1 MTKAD
6 KYLIEDIH
14 NILDNGYKDENPR
27 PKYED
32 GTPAHTIS
40 VNHVMRKYDLSKGEF
55 PLCTLRPQAWK
66 TGIREI
72 FTIYQRPTNVLS
84 EMKEM
89 GVTWWDPWDIGDGT
103 IGQRYGATVKRYDL
117 MNNLIADIKKDPY
130 ARRKVVSLWQEAD
143 LHETAGLAPCA
154 FLTIWN
160 VRGEYLDMVLVQR
173 SGDML
178 TASGAGGINEIQ
190 YAALLM
196 MIARVC
202 GLKEGVFTHFVANEQ
217 IYDRHMENADEML
230 RRAAEA
236 AETETEAAEAA
247 GAAISEDVAA
257 ETDGSK
263 KEGQPMPSPR
273 LVLHKEPGCDFTDI
287 TLDDFEM
294 LDYAPMKPQ
303 LKFELG
309 I

>member
-1 MTKAD
+1 MNKAD
-6 KYLIEDIH
+6 RYLVSDIN
-14 NILDNGYKDENPR
+14 NILDNGYKDIDPR

-55 PLCTLRPQAWK
+55 PISNLRHQAWK

-72 FTIYQRPTNVLS
+72 FTIYNRPTNKLS
-84 EMKEM
+84 EMEEM
-89 GVTWWDPWDIGDGT
+89 GVTWWTPWDIGDGT

-117 MNNLIADIKKDPY
+117 INNLIADIKKDPY
-130 ARRKVVSLWQEAD
+130 GRRKIMSLWQETD
-143 LHETAGLAPCA
+143 LHETKGLAPCA

-160 VRGEYLDMVLVQR
+160 VRGEYLDMCMIQR

-196 MIARVC
+196 MVARAT
-202 GLKEGVFTHFVANEQ
+202 GYKEGVFTHFVANEQ
-217 IYDRHMENADEML
+217 IYDRHIDNAHELL
-230 RRAAEA
+230 RRAEA
-236 AETETEAAEAA
+236 RKDIDDKPA
-247 GAAISEDVAA
+247 
-257 ETDGSK
+257 
-263 KEGQPMPSPR
+263 
-273 LVLHKEPGCDFTDI
+273 LVLNKESGCDISKI
-287 TLDDFEM
+287 TIDDFEM
-294 LDYAPMKPQ
+294 KDYDPIKEPK

>member
-6 KYLIEDIH
+6 RYLIDDIH

-32 GTPAHTIS
+32 GTPAYTIS
-40 VNHVMRKYDLSKGEF
+40 VNHVMRRYDLSKDEF
-55 PLCTLRPQAWK
+55 PICTLRPQAWK

-72 FTIYQRPTNVLS
+72 FTIYQKPTNDLS
-84 EMKEM
+84 EMRDM

-117 MNNLIADIKKDPY
+117 INGLIEDIKKDPY
-130 ARRKVVSLWQEAD
+130 GRRKVVSLWQETD
-143 LHETAGLAPCA
+143 LRETPGLAPCA

-160 VRGEYLDMVLVQR
+160 VRGNYLDMLMVQR

-196 MIARVC
+196 MVAKVT
-202 GLKEGVFTHFVANEQ
+202 GYEAGVFSHIVANEQ
-217 IYDRHMENADEML
+217 IYDRHTDNAYEL
-230 RRAAEA
+230 LERATALE
-236 AETETEAAEAA
+236 EESLS
-247 GAAISEDVAA
+247 GRSEDDVNLKP
-257 ETDGSK
+257 E
-263 KEGQPMPSPR
+263 QPC
-273 LVLHKEPGCDFTDI
+273 LLLHKAPGCSFESFTI
-287 TLDDFEM
+287 DDFE
-294 LDYAPMKPQ
+294 LINYKPLKPQ

>member
-1 MTKAD
+1 MRSAFREETGFQNEVDLMTKAD
-6 KYLIEDIH
+6 RYLVNDIH

-55 PLCTLRPQAWK
+55 PISTLRRQAWK

-72 FTIYQRPTNVLS
+72 FTIYQKPTNVLS
-84 EMKEM
+84 EMADMK
-89 GVTWWDPWDIGDGT
+89 VTWWDPWDIGDGT

-117 MNNLIADIKKDPY
+117 LNNLIADIKKDPY
-130 ARRKVVSLWQEAD
+130 GRRKIMSLWQEAD
-143 LHETAGLAPCA
+143 LRETPGLAPCA

-160 VRGEYLDMVLVQR
+160 VRGKYLDMVMVQR

-190 YAALLM
+190 YAALLLM
-196 MIARVC
+196 VARTT
-202 GLKEGVFTHFVANEQ
+202 GYEAGVFTHFVANEQ
-217 IYDRHMENADEML
+217 IYDRHIDNANELL
-230 RRAAEA
+230 RRADEA
-236 AETETEAAEAA
+236 GVMTPVT
-247 GAAISEDVAA
+247 SE
-257 ETDGSK
+257 SIKMPNLILK
-263 KEGQPMPSPR
+263 KES
-273 LVLHKEPGCDFTDI
+273 GCDI
-287 TLDDFEM
+287 TSITIEDFEM
-294 LDYAPMKPQ
+294 ENYEPMQPQ
-303 LKFELG
+303 LTFELG

>member
-6 KYLIEDIH
+6 TYLVSDIN
-14 NILDNGYKDENPR
+14 NILENGFKDIDPR
-27 PKYED
+27 PRYED

-55 PLCTLRPQAWK
+55 PISTLRYQAWK

-72 FTIYQRPTNVLS
+72 FTIYNRPTNVLS
-84 EMKEM
+84 EMEEA
-89 GVTWWDPWDIGDGT
+89 GVTWWTPWDIGDGT

-117 MNNLIADIKKDPY
+117 INNLIADIKKDPY
-130 ARRKVVSLWQEAD
+130 GRRKIMSLWQEAD
-143 LHETAGLAPCA
+143 LHETKGLAPCA

-160 VRGEYLDMVLVQR
+160 VRGEYLDMCMVQR

-196 MIARVC
+196 MVARST
-202 GLKEGVFTHFVANEQ
+202 GYKEGVFTHFVANEQ
-217 IYDRHMENADEML
+217 IYDRHIDNAHELL
-230 RRAAEA
+230 RRAE
-236 AETETEAAEAA
+236 
-247 GAAISEDVAA
+247 SRKDL
-257 ETDGSK
+257 DDK
-263 KEGQPMPSPR
+263 PY
-273 LVLHKEPGCDFTDI
+273 LVLNAENGVDI
-287 TLDDFEM
+287 SKITIEDFEM
-294 LDYAPMKPQ
+294 RDYDPIKEPK
-303 LKFELG
+303 LIFELG